1 MKFSENLK
9 EKLKFKKTKL
19 LKQERKLKKNKA
31 GTIVTAG
38 FYVVLVTIFFLAF
51 QSYTRTGFINQK
63 LNGFQSEAQA
73 QIKGI
78 NQSAFVSSPAGED
91 YAERFVKDYIAI
103 PADKEG
109 REQRAEKL
117 QNYFAEGLS
126 MDRVENLAD
135 FKGKRVLKDI
145 KLYKIENVKAES
157 AELLFRISYE
167 VINIKEIKKVEKK
180 GKTKREV
187 TEQQEQQPI
196 KKEMLIAVPLGTNG
210 ETFNVIEQP
219 YFESIPTGSK
229 LAAVKDQGTKT
240 KQDFKRTEEIKVF
253 TAQFLTSYTENTK
266 EEMAYLMEKPDS
278 LKGLYQY
285 KGLQEITVYKA
296 GKGKWEVKALVELKE
311 QESGLVVKQPMTL
324 ILSKQNEKYFVEK
337 LKQTLG
343 GN

>member
-1 MKFSENLK
+1 MKIPELLK
-9 EKLKFKKTKL
+9 SKFKVGKTKM

-31 GTIVTAG
+31 GTFVVAG
-38 FYVVLVTIFFLAF
+38 FYVVLAATIFLSF
-51 QSYTRTGFINQK
+51 QSFTRTGFINEK
-63 LNGFQSEAQA
+63 LNGFQSEAKA

-91 YAERFVKDYIAI
+91 YAERFIKDYIAI
-103 PADKEG
+103 PADKAG
-109 REQRAEKL
+109 REQRTKKL

-135 FKGKRVLKDI
+135 FTGKRVLKDI

-167 VINIKEIKKVEKK
+167 VINIKEVKKIEKK
-180 GKTKREV
+180 GKKKTEV
-187 TEQQEQQPI
+187 IEQQEQQPI

-229 LAAVKDQGTKT
+229 LTAVKDQGTRT

-253 TAQFLTSYTENTK
+253 TTQFLTSYTENTK
-266 EEMAYLMEKPDS
+266 EEMAYLMKEPDS

-285 KGLQEITVYKA
+285 KGLQEITVYKG
-296 GKGKWEVKALVELKE
+296 GKGKWEVKALVEFKE

-324 ILSKQNEKYFVEK
+324 TLSKQNDKYFVEK